1 MDEQEDAP
9 PHTLKCPTLRNVLF
23 FSIIVASVPV
33 WFLDVPWLRMTD
45 SPWLHFALYIVYAA
59 MVDVIYSNVRKLA
72 RC

>member
-1 MDEQEDAP
+1 MDEDTPRPAKWP
-9 PHTLKCPTLRNVLF
+9 AARDFLF
-23 FSIIVASVPV
+23 FSIILASVPV
-33 WFLDVPWLRMTD
+33 WFLDVPYLRMTD